1 MLEKRKRKYRDG
13 EVEQTVG
20 EEIANSITHGI
31 GFLLSVAGLS
41 VGVVFA
47 ALHGHAKIVTSVAIY
62 GATMCILYLS
72 STLYHAIPPSNRA
85 KRVLHVFDHCS
96 IYLLIAGTYTP
107 ILLGPLD
114 AAWGWSLFG
123 VVWGLALAGIL
134 FKVFFTGRFKA
145 FSTLTYLAMGWLVVV
160 ALRPVF
166 RGLGPNGMLWLA
178 IGGLCYSAGCL
189 FYVNRRL
196 KFAHAIWHLFV
207 LAGTVVHFF
216 AILFYVILRGGA
228 A

>member
-1 MLEKRKRKYRDG
+1 MLEKREKQYRDG
-13 EVEQTVG
+13 EIEQTVG

-166 RGLGPNGMLWLA
+166 RGLGPGGML
-178 IGGLCYSAGCL
+178 CL
-189 FYVNRRL
+189 LYVNRRL